1 VRKWTEYLWRCPFI
15 AAIDGQRH
23 RAESACSGTFAG
35 VHYQKLIS
43 TAVYPREVA
52 KSCLRTNCAAV
63 IIGHNHPSGTTE
75 PSSAD
80 KRITER
86 VTSALGL
93 LDIRVLDHVIVS
105 SSGAFSFAES
115 GLL

>member
-1 VRKWTEYLWRCPFI
+1 MRKWTEYLWRCPFI

-23 RAESACSGTFAG
+23 RAESACSGAFAG

-52 KSCLRTNCAAV
+52 KSALAKNAAAV
-63 IIGHNHPSGTTE
+63 CFGHNHPSGQVH

-80 KRITER
+80 TRITER
-86 VTSALGL
+86 LKSALGL

-105 SSGAFSFAES
+105 PTETYSFAEH
-115 GLL
+115 GLM